1 MNDAQIPV
9 PKILVLATGGTIA
22 GQAGDAV
29 RHDYRPGQLGIEEML
44 AKVAA
49 LGIPA
54 ELTGKQI
61 ANIGSEDMSPAI
73 WAALHRETAQAV
85 ADSHYDGVIIT
96 HGTDTVEETAFL
108 LDLTLPTTKP
118 VVLVGAMRPADAVG
132 YDGLR
137 NFANAL
143 QVMRSQEA
151 AGRGVL
157 VVMGDKVIAAR
168 DIRKART
175 RGLDAFEGFPRDAV
189 GLVTPSALEWFGAP
203 WRPEEPARFSF
214 HEQLPDVPVLYIHA
228 GMTPDY
234 VERLV
239 HVGTKGVVVAGVGEG
254 NMPDP
259 VRQALAKLAAK
270 GLPVVRSSRL
280 EEGLVDREPED
291 DANRF
296 VAARAL
302 GPAKARLLLVLLIAN
317 GVSDLAAIQ
326 AAYDGHP
333 ITLGG
338 GVID

>member
-1 MNDAQIPV
+1 MSGPRIC
-9 PKILVLATGGTIA
+9 VLATGGTIA
-22 GQAGDAV
+22 GQAGDAI
-29 RHDYRPGQLGIEEML
+29 RHDYRPGQLGVEELL
-44 AKVAA
+44 AKVEG

-54 ELTGKQI
+54 QLSGKQI

-73 WAALHRETAQAV
+73 WAALHRETAA
-85 ADSHYDGVIIT
+85 ALSDPECDGVIIT

-118 VVLVGAMRPADAVG
+118 VVMVGAMRPADAVG

-143 QVMRSQEA
+143 QVMRSPDA

-168 DIRKART
+168 DVRKART
-175 RGLDAFEGFPRDAV
+175 RGLDAFEGFPRDSVA
-189 GLVTPSALEWFGAP
+189 LVTPSALEWFGAP
-203 WRPEEPARFSF
+203 WRVEEPARFAF
-214 HEQLPDVPVLYIHA
+214 HEELPDVPVLYVHA

-234 VERLV
+234 VARLV
-239 HVGTKGVVVAGVGEG
+239 TRETRGIVVCGVGEG
-254 NMPDP
+254 NMPEP
-259 VRQALAKLAAK
+259 VRQALVALAAK

-291 DANRF
+291 EANRF

-302 GPAKARLLLVLLIAN
+302 GPAKARILLALLIAN
-317 GVSDLAAIQ
+317 GVSEPAAIQ
-326 AAYDGHP
+326 RCFDGR
-333 ITLGG
+333 
-338 GVID
+338 